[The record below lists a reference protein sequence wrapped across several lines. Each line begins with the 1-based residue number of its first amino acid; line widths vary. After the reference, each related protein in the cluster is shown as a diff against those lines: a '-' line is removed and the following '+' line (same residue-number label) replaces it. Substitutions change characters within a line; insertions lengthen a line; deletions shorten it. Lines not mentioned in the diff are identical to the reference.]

1 MSSFYRW
8 FYSLTREERER
19 FLKLVD
25 LVDFVLPI
33 FVTFGLVALF
43 CVEFFA

>member
-1 MSSFYRW
+1 MNSFYRW
-8 FYSLTREERER
+8 FYSLDSEERAR

-25 LVDFVLPI
+25 LVDFVIPI
-33 FVTFGLVALF
+33 LVTCGLVALF